1 MMKITVQNVIID
13 RDMVTKIHKQ
23 LWPWETLVIREKF
36 GDGKVR
42 LQDTAEI
49 EVAGL
54 PDAKREFRRLASV
67 HGGDGGSSVSYAEMA
82 FGRGTAGIKELQK
95 ALKASTKK
103 KRKPAAKKPEPVVA
117 SSDEGDPLDAA

>member
-1 MMKITVQNVIID
+1 MKITVHNVIID

-23 LWPWETLVIREKF
+23 LWPWETAVLREKF

-42 LQDTAEI
+42 LQDTTEI

-54 PDAKREFRRLASV
+54 PDAKREFRRLAAV
-67 HGGDGGSSVSYAEMA
+67 HGTEGGSVSYAEMA
-82 FGRGTAGIKELQK
+82 FGRGTAGVKELQK

-117 SSDEGDPLDAA
+117 PSDEGDPLDAA